1 MSLIGTDITEG
12 DKAAWLAERAGGVG
26 ASESAAILG
35 LNRWESPLAV
45 YLRKTGD
52 LPPASESPKMRIG
65 KLMEPVIA
73 ALYREETGRE
83 PLSLQRFVRSSGH
96 PWMTATLDCVCEDG
110 RVVEFKNVGPT
121 QAGEWGESGTDE
133 VPAMYLIQATHQMVC
148 AGTDVADVA
157 ALIAGNDFRTYTVP
171 RDDRVAGRIVEATG
185 EFMERV
191 RRREPPPVDPDRDGP
206 LLSRLWPDA
215 RGEVEL
221 GPLGEALV
229 EEWERCGNLAG
240 AYKRARECARV
251 GLLELM
257 RDASSARL
265 GDGRILSRKVTK
277 VQEKQILRN
286 YYEFI
291 DLRIR
296 GKRGG

>member
-1 MSLIGTDITEG
+1 MSLIGTGITEG
-12 DKAAWLAERAGGVG
+12 DKAAWLAERAGSVG
-26 ASESAAILG
+26 ASESAAIMG
-35 LNRWESPLAV
+35 LSRWESPLSV

-52 LPPASESPKMRIG
+52 LPPAAENPKMRIG

-73 ALYREETGRE
+73 TLYREETGRE

-133 VPAMYLIQATHQMVC
+133 VPAMYLIQATHQMIC

-157 ALIAGNDFRTYTVP
+157 ALISGNDFRTYTVP
-171 RDDRVAGRIVEATG
+171 RDDRVAGRIVAATG
-185 EFMERV
+185 EFIERV
-191 RRREPPPVDPDRDGP
+191 RRREPPPVEPDRDGP

-215 RGEVEL
+215 VGEVEL
-221 GPLGEALV
+221 GPVGEALV
-229 EEWERCGNLAG
+229 EQWERCGGLARENE
-240 AYKRARECARV
+240 RARERARV

-265 GDGRILSRKVTK
+265 AGGAVLARKVVHVAGRTTIVK
-277 VQEKQILRN
+277 P
-286 YYEFI
+286 YEYTMLSI
-291 DLRIR
+291 
-296 GKRGG
+296 KKGG